1 MTSDELTAK
10 VAALTERVGQLER
23 MVGAVAAGLAPRSP
37 RLSVRPPTVFLP
49 PQPEG
54 TDMEAL
60 EKTVRRIVESAPK
73 GGGAP

>member
-1 MTSDELTAK
+1 MTNEELTAQ
-10 VAALTERVGQLER
+10 VVALTERVGQLER

-37 RLSVRPPTVFLP
+37 RLSVRPLTVFLP

-60 EKTVRRIVESAPK
+60 GETVRRIVEGADAR
-73 GGGAP
+73 GGT